1 MATPERMKSPLN
13 TVVLAIRV
21 LLPGPPDKGFN
32 GGTILAPAPDVRNR
46 LAAAAM
52 GYRTTSRIPVK
63 SKVTT

>member
-1 MATPERMKSPLN
+1 
-13 TVVLAIRV
+13 VVLAIRV